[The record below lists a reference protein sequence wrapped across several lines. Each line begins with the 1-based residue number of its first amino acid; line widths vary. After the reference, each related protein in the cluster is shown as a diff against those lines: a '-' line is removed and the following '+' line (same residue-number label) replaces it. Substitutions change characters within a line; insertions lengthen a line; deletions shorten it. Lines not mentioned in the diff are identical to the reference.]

1 MSIDSLTNPKV
12 LYDRNAV
19 LSKLCPIPPE
29 SGVYAWY
36 FRDIPNNV
44 PLDKCITKDSLTLLY
59 LIAKENIQLACEVSE
74 WLGGTNQYIHQL
86 DSIEQSV
93 RNRQIMTRSNQFV
106 SHHRIAKELG
116 LSSGWVKKIIRE
128 RRPSLSPEKKELLN
142 NLFKLAKRK
151 N

>member
-1 MSIDSLTNPKV
+1 M
-12 LYDRNAV
+12 NACY
-19 LSKLCPIPPE
+19 KKIQINDFKP
-29 SGVYAWY
+29 G
-36 FRDIPNNV
+36 
-44 PLDKCITKDSLTLLY
+44 TLLH

-86 DSIEQSV
+86 HSIEQSV

-116 LSSGWVKKIIRE
+116 LSSGWVRKIIRE
-128 RRPSLSPEKKELLN
+128 RRPSLAPEKKELLN